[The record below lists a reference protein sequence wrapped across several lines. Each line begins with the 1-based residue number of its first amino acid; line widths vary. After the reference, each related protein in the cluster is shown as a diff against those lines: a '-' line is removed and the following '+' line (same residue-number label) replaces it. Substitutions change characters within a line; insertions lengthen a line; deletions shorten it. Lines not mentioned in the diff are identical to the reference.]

1 VATSLTLKPASN
13 TTTPKSSSPKPKLG
27 LRAWMERVHEE
38 CDRADRDFDVD
49 AVHDL
54 RVALRRCRSL
64 ADGLISIDPDSSW
77 KEMKKAGR
85 KIFRELG
92 DLRDMQVMEEWIEKI
107 ASAHDVVND
116 PVAAKLLDHLKSR
129 EADYKQLAR
138 RDLGQFNRKQWR
150 QWSKTLPQ
158 RAARVRPG
166 SLVYLHLALEK
177 WIEAYDLHKRVLRTR
192 STVGWHEL
200 RIAIKHFRYT
210 VENFLPQ
217 QHARW
222 GDDLKELQ
230 DLLGEVH
237 DLDVLWSTAIDSR
250 VNAFP
255 DLENRKRWREN
266 LNLERNKRIARYRA
280 KMVGKQSLW
289 RQWRAELP
297 SGLQLRAAA
306 TSRLR
311 AWAGY
316 LDPDFANTQRVA
328 QVSQLLYDQ
337 LKNAGFI
344 AGDHAS
350 ETNTVTHRS
359 FPEAQTALTFDV
371 DPRSVLQA
379 AALVHD
385 VGRVRGGKN
394 HQKKSYK
401 MIRALNRPL
410 GISARELDLAAT
422 VARYHRGALP
432 RPRGKIMQR
441 LDMSDRPMA
450 TLLAAIL
457 RLAVALA
464 ARQQRQSRQKNA
476 PSRDL
481 PSSSRS
487 LARLDSQQKRL
498 EVHFSQDQILVRLEG
513 YSPLDRSAQEIAA
526 ARHLLETVLRRP
538 IIVRPLRA
546 AAALNKIPLRQDE
559 RARAIPEKGIQNRD
573 KKTRVTVSSSEAA

>member
-1 VATSLTLKPASN
+1 MATSLTLKPASN
-13 TTTPKSSSPKPKLG
+13 TTTTKPSTPKPKFG
-27 LRAWMERVHEE
+27 LRTWMERVLDE
-38 CDRADRDFDVD
+38 CDRADKDFDVD

-64 ADGLISIDPDSSW
+64 ADGMIPIDPDSSW
-77 KEMKKAGR
+77 KEMKKVGR

-129 EADYKQLAR
+129 EAEYKQLAR

-150 QWSKTLPQ
+150 QWGKTLPQ

-177 WIEAYDLHKRVLRTR
+177 WMEAYELHKRVLRTR

-222 GDDLKELQ
+222 GGDLKELQ

-255 DLENRKRWREN
+255 DIESRKRWREN

-289 RQWRAELP
+289 HQWRAELP
-297 SGLQLRAAA
+297 SGPQLRSAA

-316 LDPDFANTQRVA
+316 LDPDFSNSQRVA

-344 AGDHAS
+344 AGDHAPAS
-350 ETNTVTHRS
+350 NAVTRRS
-359 FPEAQTALTFDV
+359 LLGTQPALDFGV
-371 DPRSVLQA
+371 DPRFVLQA
-379 AALVHD
+379 AALIHN
-385 VGRVRGGKN
+385 VGRARGGKN

-401 MIRALNRPL
+401 MIRALDRPL

-432 RPRGKIMQR
+432 RPRGKIMQQ
-441 LDMSDRPMA
+441 LDISDRPIA
-450 TLLAAIL
+450 TLLTAIL
-457 RLAVALA
+457 RLAVALS
-464 ARQQRQSRQKNA
+464 ARQQQNSRQKSG
-476 PSRDL
+476 PSRGV
-481 PSSSRS
+481 PSSSKV
-487 LARLDSQQKRL
+487 LARLDSQEKRM
-498 EVHFSQDQILVRLEG
+498 EVYLSHDQLLVRLEG
-513 YSPLDRSAQEIAA
+513 YSPFDRSAQEIAA

-546 AAALNKIPLRQDE
+546 AVALNKIPLRQDE
-559 RARAIPEKGIQNRD
+559 SVPAIHEKEIQNRG
-573 KKTRVTVSSSEAA
+573 KRTRVTGSRSEAA